1 MFNQKIILII
11 LLIFVILIIAFFKKE
26 HLTDLDKIEI
36 QKQIDINLNN
46 YNTFMEQRL
55 EMDNLLKKYNEEND
69 TNLEYGYGVLKET
82 DKSSLGFCQLGEY
95 YNSPSGSVFENK
107 PENLVNCKK
116 CKDCLQKPGYYLS
129 NGCLGDR
136 NSQCTFG
143 RLPHEIYLKIHEDN
157 SLFHDKVFPQHQ
169 HILEDGNKS
178 TINHIH

>member
-1 MFNQKIILII
+1 
-11 LLIFVILIIAFFKKE
+11 
-26 HLTDLDKIEI
+26 
-36 QKQIDINLNN
+36 
-46 YNTFMEQRL
+46 
-55 EMDNLLKKYNEEND
+55 MDNLLKKYNEEND

-107 PENLVNCKK
+107 PDNLGNCKK

-143 RLPHEIYLKIHEDN
+143 RLPHEIYLKIHEDIVHFIIEF
-157 SLFHDKVFPQHQ
+157 SSTSTHFRRWYSH
-169 HILEDGNKS
+169 
-178 TINHIH
+178 TINHTH